1 MDFVALDVET
11 ANADRSSIC
20 QVGIARFKNGRLNE
34 EWSTLVNPEEDF
46 DPFNVSIHGITK
58 EMVEDSPIFPKL
70 VNKLRPRLE
79 GKVVV
84 CHTPF
89 DRVAVSQACSKYNI
103 GEFECSWLDS
113 SRIAR
118 RAWPQFAHRGYG
130 LQNVCATIGY
140 KFTHHDALEDAKAA
154 AQVLLAAVK
163 ETGINLNEWLACV
176 RQPLGGTV
184 AQDGNPEGP
193 MFGEKL
199 VFTGALARLRG
210 DAARLAAEV
219 GCKVEQNVTKETTI
233 LVVGD
238 QDERKL
244 AGYEKSS
251 KQRKAEDL
259 IRKGHGI
266 KILTESDFE
275 KLVRLA

>member
-11 ANADRSSIC
+11 SNADCSSIC
-20 QVGIARFKNGRLNE
+20 QIGIARFKDGRLNE
-34 EWSTLVNPEEDF
+34 EWSTLVNPEEEF
-46 DPFNVSIHGITK
+46 DPFNVAIHHITK

-118 RAWPQFAHRGYG
+118 RAWPQFSHRGYG
-130 LQNVCATIGY
+130 LQNVCEFIGY
-140 KFTHHDALEDAKAA
+140 GFTHHDALEDAKAA

-163 ETGINLNEWLACV
+163 ETSINLNEWLESV
-176 RQPLGGTV
+176 RQPLGGTI
-184 AQDGNPEGP
+184 AQDGNPKGP
-193 MFGEKL
+193 LFGETL
-199 VFTGALARLRG
+199 VFTGALAGLRG
-210 DAARLAAEV
+210 DAAKLAAKA
-219 GCKVEQNVTKETTI
+219 GCTVKEGVTDKSTL
-233 LVVGD
+233 LVVGN
-238 QDERKL
+238 QDTRKL
-244 AGYEKSS
+244 AGYKKSS

-259 IRKGHGI
+259 IRKGQEI